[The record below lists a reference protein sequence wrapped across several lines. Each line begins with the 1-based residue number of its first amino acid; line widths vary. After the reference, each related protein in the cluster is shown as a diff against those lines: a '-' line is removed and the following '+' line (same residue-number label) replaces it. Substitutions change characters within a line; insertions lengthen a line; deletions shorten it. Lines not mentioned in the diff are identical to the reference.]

1 MPHRYFEL
9 EEAASYL
16 HIRPEDLERLLKN
29 GEVPH
34 EKRGAKVLFRRVEL
48 DSWASQRILG
58 LPESRL
64 KEYHRR
70 ASGDTE
76 TGLILFDQMVISHID
91 PALPAKTK
99 ASVLREMVKLANRTG
114 RVTNPD
120 ELLAGLVAREDLC
133 STGLPGGMAL
143 LHTRSH
149 DPYLFSE
156 PLVVLGRTV
165 QNIPFGA
172 PDGQGTRLFFVLGCV
187 EDRMHLR
194 TMARLCVMAQRPGF
208 LLDLIN
214 ASDAESML
222 KILLDTEA
230 EVLKNLVS

>member
-9 EEAASYL
+9 EEAAKYL

-34 EKRGAKVLFRRVEL
+34 EKRGPKVIFQRIEL
-48 DSWASQRILG
+48 DAWASQRILG

-64 KEYHRR
+64 EEYHRN
-70 ASGDTE
+70 ASAATE
-76 TGLILFDQMVISHID
+76 TGPILTDYITPGHID
-91 PALPAKTK
+91 SALPAKTK
-99 ASVLREMVKLANRTG
+99 ASVLREMVRLANRTG
-114 RVTNPD
+114 KVTNPD
-120 ELLAGLVAREDLC
+120 DLLAGLEAREDLC
-133 STGLPGGMAL
+133 STGLPGGVAL

-172 PDGQGTRLFFVLGCV
+172 PDGQGTRLFFLLGCV

-194 TMARLCVMAQRPGF
+194 TMARFCVMAQRPGF

-214 ASDAESML
+214 APDAEAMW
-222 KILLDTEA
+222 KILLDAEA
-230 EVLKNLVS
+230 EVIKNLAG

>member
-29 GEVPH
+29 SEVPH
-34 EKRGAKVLFRRVEL
+34 EKRGHKVLFRRVEL

-64 KEYHRR
+64 NEYHRR
-70 ASGDTE
+70 ASVDSDSGSIFAERIT
-76 TGLILFDQMVISHID
+76 LNHID

-99 ASVLREMVKLANRTG
+99 SSVLREMVKLANRTG
-114 RVTNPD
+114 KVTNPED
-120 ELLAGLVAREDLC
+120 LLAGLEAREELC
-133 STGLPGGMAL
+133 STGLPGGVAL
-143 LHTRSH
+143 LHTRNH

-172 PDGQGTRLFFVLGCV
+172 PDGQGTRLFFLLGCV

-208 LLDLIN
+208 LLDLVD
-214 ASDAESML
+214 APDAESML

-230 EVLKNLVS
+230 EVLKNLVP

>member
-9 EEAASYL
+9 EEAAGYL
-16 HIRPEDLERLLKN
+16 HIRLEDLERLLKN

-34 EKRGAKVLFRRVEL
+34 EKRGPKVLFRRVEL

-58 LPESRL
+58 LPELRL
-64 KEYHRR
+64 HEYHRR
-70 ASGDTE
+70 ASVDAE
-76 TGLILFDQMVISHID
+76 TGSIFGDRITPAHID

-99 ASVLREMVKLANRTG
+99 SSVLREMVRLANRTG
-114 RVTNPD
+114 KVTDPGD
-120 ELLAGLVAREDLC
+120 LLSGLEAREDLC
-133 STGLPGGMAL
+133 STGLPGGVAV
-143 LHTRSH
+143 LHTRNH

-172 PDGQGTRLFFVLGCV
+172 PDGQGTRLFFLLGCV

-194 TMARLCVMAQRPGF
+194 TMARLCVMAQLPGF
-208 LLDLIN
+208 LLDLID
-214 ASDAESML
+214 APDAESMAR
-222 KILLDTEA
+222 ILLDAEA
-230 EVLKNLVS
+230 EVLKNLAR